1 MKCEVFPKMLFVK
14 EKTKKKLYDL
24 ELCDI
29 VAEGDVK
36 SPVIRL
42 LGQPSLVNSQLSDV
56 SAVPGVSL
64 LNVYCWVTGCRIL
77 AIDELKLLNILFTKS
92 KNI

>member
-1 MKCEVFPKMLFVK
+1 MKSSLKCFLQKK
-14 EKTKKKLYDL
+14 KTKKKLYDL

-42 LGQPSLVNSQLSDV
+42 LGQPSLVHGELSDV

-77 AIDELKLLNILFTKS
+77 AIDKLKLLNIY
-92 KNI
+92 